1 MEHPHYIEH
10 CEYEA
15 NAQFDYIREAYAST
29 ALDPEYEGYCS
40 YCDDC
45 EQEGVEPLGFD
56 AWRKELRAYRP
67 APSLRTYADTDE
79 IPF

>member
-1 MEHPHYIEH
+1 MDLQFIEH

-15 NAQFDYIREAYAST
+15 NAQFDYIREAYAAS

-40 YCDDC
+40 YCDGC
-45 EQEGVEPLGFD
+45 EQEGVEPLGFE
-56 AWRKELRAYRP
+56 AWRKELRAPRP
-67 APSLRTYADTDE
+67 AVMPTYADTDE